1 MGRAARHLNGR
12 VILYADTMTRS
23 MKAAIEEVT
32 RRRKVQ
38 LTYNS
43 THNITPLSISKP
55 IRDRLVKKEEETIT
69 VETDAI
75 GSDELESMTPRD
87 RKFKIATLTKL
98 MRKASRDLDFETAA
112 RYRDLITTLESTT

>member
-87 RKFKIATLTKL
+87 RKLKIATLTKL